1 MPDYYRLG
9 QKHAE
14 QALGVQP
21 RPQDRSYLKD
31 FMAGV
36 DPTGTYTTEYGMADV
51 GTDTNN
57 TARQMTG
64 VAGGV
69 LGGGLVIPSA
79 ISGIMNMGKGT
90 GLKGKARAF
99 GQGFIDPVR
108 QISHGFKA
116 KKILKNAPEAGISQ
130 PDAHF
135 LRGKIMDVTPEGL
148 RPRFMEE
155 IRGTPEGLRSRLMEK
170 IRGTPEGLRSRLM
183 EKMVDVTPEGLRSRL
198 RKKMM
203 DVTPEVLRP
212 RLMEEKAKT
221 FLTPEEFRAIPKE
234 TVGGINQ
241 FIDDEMKSTAAGMGL
256 GGAFSAGSAYAQYG
270 KGRDMGQKVDQR
282 TRDVLTE

>member
-57 TARQMTG
+57 TARQMSG

-155 IRGTPEGLRSRLMEK
+155 IRGTPEGLRSRLME
-170 IRGTPEGLRSRLM
+170 
-183 EKMVDVTPEGLRSRL
+183 
-198 RKKMM
+198 
-203 DVTPEVLRP
+203 
-212 RLMEEKAKT
+212 EKAKT